1 LSINTIITYHGTK
14 KIFDLKKL
22 DIMKKLFFALLIIL
36 FSNTLFAQTKAGELP
51 PEMKQYWFVMLMRG
65 PNRNQDSTTVAKIQE
80 GHIANIVR
88 IANEGK
94 CIIAGPFGDDENWR
108 GILILDVKDADEVK
122 KEVEQDPAIRAGRL
136 IYETH
141 PWWTQKGQITFK

>member
-1 LSINTIITYHGTK
+1 
-14 KIFDLKKL
+14 
-22 DIMKKLFFALLIIL
+22 MKKFLLVCSL
-36 FSNTLFAQTKAGELP
+36 TLMGNSTFSQTKPEQLP

-88 IANEGK
+88 MANEGK
-94 CIIAGPFGDDENWR
+94 CIVAGPFGDDQNWR
-108 GILILDVKDADEVK
+108 GILILDVKDANEVK
-122 KEVEQDPAIRAGRL
+122 KEVEQDPAIKSGRL